1 VATSNEEDGVAHIS
15 LIGMGGAKP
24 VPEGK
29 ATCELTAWM
38 EDEGFRGDL
47 CLNLFNTNSAD
58 LNSSIKSSISSKSSK
73 SMTQFISS
81 KQVHNA
87 SNLIY
92 LKY

>member
-1 VATSNEEDGVAHIS
+1 LVKLVVLADQILVLSYT
-15 LIGMGGAKP
+15 
-24 VPEGK
+24 PETWRVTM
-29 ATCELTAWM
+29 ALLRREA
-38 EDEGFRGDL
+38 
-47 CLNLFNTNSAD
+47 SAD